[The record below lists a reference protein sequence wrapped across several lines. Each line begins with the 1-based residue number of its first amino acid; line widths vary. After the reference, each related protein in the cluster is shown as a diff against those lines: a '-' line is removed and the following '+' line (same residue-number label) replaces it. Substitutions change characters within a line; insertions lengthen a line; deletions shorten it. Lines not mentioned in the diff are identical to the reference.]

1 MQCSLSEPVV
11 PMPTPSRRAYRCS
24 EMGNARRPKRQNR
37 SSATH
42 LSEFIFQNGNLPFI
56 LFLENIIHKGG
67 LTGLLAEERRRK
79 DGIRMRWDS
88 ENEAGKR
95 QHDGSTKRR
104 RNSPRLILTPRK
116 PVTTVMGVRSES
128 ASDIVA
134 NNGLRTEAWRMGYY
148 EIEKKP
154 HQRPTFHVECRV
166 EKAFV
171 PVPAALDGAAQAPLY
186 GFPAVHVLNHLAT

>member
-1 MQCSLSEPVV
+1 MQCSLSVPVV
-11 PMPTPSRRAYRCS
+11 PTPMPTPSRRAYRCS

-95 QHDGSTKRR
+95 QHDGSTKTPQI
-104 RNSPRLILTPRK
+104 SESILTPRK

-128 ASDIVA
+128 ASDAIVA
-134 NNGLRTEAWRMGYY
+134 NYYDGGGGYY
-148 EIEKKP
+148 E
-154 HQRPTFHVECRV
+154 
-166 EKAFV
+166 
-171 PVPAALDGAAQAPLY
+171 
-186 GFPAVHVLNHLAT
+186 